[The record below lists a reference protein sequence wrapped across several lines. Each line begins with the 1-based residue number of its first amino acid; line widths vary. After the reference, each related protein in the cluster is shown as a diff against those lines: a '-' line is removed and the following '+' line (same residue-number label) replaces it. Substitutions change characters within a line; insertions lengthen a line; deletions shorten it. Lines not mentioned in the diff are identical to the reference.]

1 MCLSRLF
8 RRRKADNEVKPAA
21 AQPVKEVEPAE
32 EVKEPVVPAVEPAS
46 VEVKE
51 PVAVQQKAEPK
62 TAGNN
67 PVEVDEN
74 GEPIDLSTITTVRR
88 TRTIIITKKATAAQP
103 KPAPEKKEA
112 GAVVRTENGTVLVK
126 VRYNRSHTAKIIQSD
141 DTLKKYYSEIR
152 NHILRYDVKSRIS
165 WRHETFTKGRKTL
178 AKLTLR
184 GKTLS
189 LYLALDPAEYE
200 DEYKVENV
208 SSVAKNAS
216 VPLLFKIKSD
226 KKVVSAKELIDIVME
241 DNELEAGKS
250 PAEDY
255 VTLYP
260 YEKTEPL
267 IKRKLIKLLKMKDS
281 GVGAEEGLIELT
293 EEEYAVLTAEEQAEE
308 VAETVE
314 EVVEEVV
321 EEIVEEP
328 VEEVIEEQPVEET
341 YEEVIE
347 EEAPAEEEAA
357 EEPVEEVAEE
367 EPVEEIVEEEPVE
380 EIVEEEPVEE
390 IIEEEPEVEI
400 VESVTVAEAEEKIT
414 DEQVEAFVHVSEK
427 LSDKT
432 KKDIVNI
439 DALGRYFK
447 AGEKVTVEQIRKRVP
462 SVNKKATYI
471 KVLARGI
478 LDKPLHV
485 EADDFSPAAIK
496 MIVLTGGTVTR
507 TK

>member
-8 RRRKADNEVKPAA
+8 RRRKADNAVEPAVV
-21 AQPVKEVEPAE
+21 QPVKEVEPAE
-32 EVKEPVVPAVEPAS
+32 EVKEPVAPAVEPAS

-51 PVAVQQKAEPK
+51 PVAVQHKAEPK
-62 TAGNN
+62 TTGNN

-88 TRTIIITKKATAAQP
+88 TRTIVITKKATAAQP

-126 VRYNRSHTAKIIQSD
+126 VRYNRSHTAKIIQGD

-152 NHILRYDVKSRIS
+152 NHILRYNVKSRIS

-184 GKTLS
+184 GKTLC
-189 LYLALDPAEYE
+189 LYLALNPAEYE
-200 DEYKVENV
+200 DEYKVEDV
-208 SSVAKNAS
+208 SSVAKNAAI
-216 VPLLFKIKSD
+216 PLLFKIKSE

-260 YEKTEPL
+260 YEKTESL

-281 GVGAEEGLIELT
+281 GVGAEEGLIEMT
-293 EEEYAVLTAEEQAEE
+293 EEEYAVLTAEEKVEE

-314 EVVEEVV
+314 EVVEEVI
-321 EEIVEEP
+321 EEVVEEP
-328 VEEVIEEQPVEET
+328 VEEVVE
-341 YEEVIE
+341 EEVIE
-347 EEAPAEEEAA
+347 EVVEEE
-357 EEPVEEVAEE
+357 ETPVEE
-367 EPVEEIVEEEPVE
+367 VEEIVEEEPVE
-380 EIVEEEPVEE
+380 EPIEEVIEEELEVEEVAEEEPEE
-390 IIEEEPEVEI
+390 EPEEVEEPEVEI

-414 DEQVEAFVHVSEK
+414 DEQVEAFVHISEK
-427 LSDKT
+427 FSDKT

-439 DALGRYFK
+439 DSLGRYFK
-447 AGEKVTVEQIRKRVP
+447 AGETVTVEQIRKRVP